1 MINVSVKGD
10 WSKTNNFLEKAL
22 NVIKLGQLDRYG
34 RWGVEA
40 LAAATPKD
48 SGKTASSWYYR
59 IVRHNGGVKI
69 EWLNSSENEGVP
81 IAILLQYGHG
91 LHQGGY
97 VEGIDYINPAM
108 KVVFEEIAETAWK
121 ELTNE

>member
-1 MINVSVKGD
+1 MIEVSVKGD

-22 NVIKLGQLDRYG
+22 NVVKLGQLDRYG
-34 RWGVEA
+34 RLGVNA
-40 LAAATPKD
+40 LSSATPKD

-59 IVRHNGGVKI
+59 IVRQHGGVKI
-69 EWLNSSENEGVP
+69 EWLNSSQNQGVP

-108 KVVFEEIAETAWK
+108 RPVFEEIAETAWK

>member
-1 MINVSVKGD
+1 MIEVSVKGD
-10 WSKTNNFLEKAL
+10 WSKTNNFLERAL
-22 NVIKLGQLDRYG
+22 NVVKLGQLDRYG
-34 RWGVEA
+34 RLGVNA
-40 LAAATPKD
+40 LSSATPKD

-59 IVRHNGGVKI
+59 IVRQYGGVKI
-69 EWLNSSENEGVP
+69 EWLNSSQNQGVP

-108 KVVFEEIAETAWK
+108 RPVFEEIAETAWK

>member
-97 VEGIDYINPAM
+97 VEGVDYINPAM

>member
-1 MINVSVKGD
+1 MIEVSVKGD

-22 NVIKLGQLDRYG
+22 NLVKLGQLDRYG
-34 RWGVEA
+34 RLGVNA
-40 LAAATPKD
+40 LSSATPKD

-59 IVRHNGGVKI
+59 IVRQHGGVKI
-69 EWLNSSENEGVP
+69 EWLNSSQNQGVP

-108 KVVFEEIAETAWK
+108 RPVFEEIAETAWK